1 MRRGMWGAAVLVLI
15 LILGAAVFLAA
26 CGGGTTTTT
35 AAPTETTAAPTETTA
50 APETTVPV
58 STEPILIG
66 QAVSL
71 TGVSAAPA
79 GAIVAASQE
88 EVAFI
93 NANGGILG
101 RQIKLIV
108 EDDKSDVNGAVAA
121 MTKLIEQDKVSAV
134 IGPFP
139 QFVESAA
146 RAVAE
151 KAGVPNVLYI
161 PPTLAS
167 LKDTSFK
174 WTFLSTAGPD
184 ALADAELLLLQAE
197 GYKNVLGIADGLSIH
212 QETLTLLKAST
223 PAAGITLTVLPDT
236 WNLDEQDIGPIVAK
250 IAAAAKKTNCDAIMV
265 LSNPIHAPGIQKGL
279 RALGVEQQIIGS
291 PAATSP
297 AMFMQGPS
305 DANGMLAIGPGIV
318 NAPVLPEG
326 YPGKPEMVAFNER
339 FKAATGQP
347 ADFYAGFG
355 YDALYIVTNAMT
367 AAGSTDP
374 AAVRDAIE
382 ATTGWQGMQGI
393 FNYSPTDH
401 VGIHGG
407 FSEWR
412 IKDGS
417 FEFIRDLNAGK

>member
-1 MRRGMWGAAVLVLI
+1 MRRGHWVAVVLVV
-15 LILGAAVFLAA
+15 ILGVAVFLTA

-35 AAPTETTAAPTETTA
+35 APPTDTTAGVETTAAPD
-50 APETTVPV
+50 TTVPA
-58 STEPILIG
+58 STEPIKIG

-79 GAIVAASQE
+79 GAIVAATKE
-88 EVAFI
+88 EVEYV

-101 RQIKLIV
+101 RQIELIV

-121 MTKLIEQDKVSAV
+121 MTKLIEQDKVDAV

-161 PPTLAS
+161 PPTIAS
-167 LKDTSFK
+167 AKDTSFN
-174 WTFLSTAGPD
+174 WTFLCTTGPD
-184 ALADAELLLLQAE
+184 GLSDALLLLLQE
-197 GYKNVLGIADGLSIH
+197 EKYKNVLGIADGLSIH
-212 QETLTLLKAST
+212 QETLALVKAQSE
-223 PAAGITLTVLPDT
+223 AAGITLTVLPDT
-236 WNLDEQDIGPIVAK
+236 WNLDEQDTGSIVAK
-250 IAAAAKKTNCDAIMV
+250 IAAAAKKTNPDAIMV

-326 YPGKPEMVAFNER
+326 YPGKADMVAFNER
-339 FKAATGQP
+339 FLAATKQP

-355 YDALYIVTNAMT
+355 YDALHIVLNAMT
-367 AAGSTDP
+367 AAGTTEKAP
-374 AAVRDAIE
+374 VRAAIE

-412 IKDGS
+412 INNGS
-417 FEFIRDLNAGK
+417 FEFVRDLNAGK